1 MKNYMYVIALL
12 SISFMSTD
20 IYSQFKFE
28 KPSIPGLTGDKEET
42 ESSGNP
48 ADAAAKLE
56 SDLRSALVAV
66 AKADELIK
74 LAYGD
79 KDGAAQAAARADKL
93 NNGGDVKGAIEE
105 TKSSAEANAKLAEEQ
120 TDLDAE
126 SKKKLAAAIP
136 PYLKAI
142 YKTTQLSKSMK
153 DFADEAKNALKE
165 VRTNPMKLR
174 KVQKSLSTGMMIAKN
189 GPGLIKGLA
198 TNGKKLVTSAKSQ
211 GVEVD
216 DDDVAGSI

>member
-20 IYSQFKFE
+20 INSFPKLE
-28 KPSIPGLTGDKEET
+28 IPSIPGISGDKP
-42 ESSGNP
+42 ESESTGNP

-56 SDLRSALVAV
+56 SDLRSALISVAR
-66 AKADELIK
+66 ADELIK

-93 NNGGDVKGAIEE
+93 NDGGDVKGAIEE
-105 TKSSAEANAKLAEEQ
+105 TKSSADANAKLADEQ

-153 DFADEAKNALKE
+153 DFADEAKNALSE
-165 VRTNPMKLR
+165 VKTNPMKFR
-174 KVQKSLSTGMMIAKN
+174 KVQKSLSTGLMIAKN
-189 GPGLIKGLA
+189 GPGLIKALA

>member
-20 IYSQFKFE
+20 INSFPKLE
-28 KPSIPGLTGDKEET
+28 IPSIPGISGDKP
-42 ESSGNP
+42 ESESTGNP

-56 SDLRSALVAV
+56 SDLRSALISVAR
-66 AKADELIK
+66 ADELIK

-93 NNGGDVKGAIEE
+93 NDGGDVKGAIEE
-105 TKSSAEANAKLAEEQ
+105 TKSSADANAKLADEQ

-153 DFADEAKNALKE
+153 DFADETKNALSE
-165 VRTNPMKLR
+165 VKTNPMKFR
-174 KVQKSLSTGMMIAKN
+174 KVQKSLSTGLMIVKN
-189 GPGLIKGLA
+189 GPGLIKALA

>member
-1 MKNYMYVIALL
+1 MN
-12 SISFMSTD
+12 
-20 IYSQFKFE
+20 
-28 KPSIPGLTGDKEET
+28 
-42 ESSGNP
+42 
-48 ADAAAKLE
+48 AANG
-56 SDLRSALVAV
+56 V
-66 AKADELIK
+66 
-74 LAYGD
+74 
-79 KDGAAQAAARADKL
+79 GAEQ
-93 NNGGDVKGAIEE
+93 GIGSDVKGAIEE